1 MSVYVKAG
9 LALLAASVLVLPGC
23 TAPGENQTAT
33 QAPTVPK
40 TTTKTPASTAPAAT
54 ALQQVQVFVDMSGGM
69 NGFVPV
75 NKPGEAGSEFQQ
87 TVTAL
92 LSGVEGEAS
101 RGVRTSYF
109 FVKEA
114 TAQSNSVLLPASYA
128 TVSQSVSSGIR
139 NAAKGSDLTTMLREV
154 LRRQQAQPGTVS
166 IIVSD
171 FIYAPANTQN
181 VWGGKVSADV
191 KDALAT
197 ADPARLAVS
206 VFANTSAFRGRFYP
220 GRRTAPQTLTGQPLP
235 YYVWVLGPAP
245 LVAQV
250 NQTVL
255 GNLNKQT
262 QVHFNAAYPTPAY
275 GAVTGYQSQ
284 GGWFTVAGPPPGV
297 QVTAISAQAPVQFVV
312 GFDLKKLPQPAQ
324 TGFRAPQL
332 QLDPA
337 NTDAK
342 LLKTWAAGAGPA
354 VPAAGKPYSH
364 FGLIQL
370 TRLPGSQTLHLRLA
384 PAAPEWVAAY
394 STTDDSHITQQGPKT
409 FLLNAVLQ
417 GVTDFFAGQPA
428 ASAPIFDA
436 PLLVKPD

>member
-1 MSVYVKAG
+1 
-9 LALLAASVLVLPGC
+9 
-23 TAPGENQTAT
+23 
-33 QAPTVPK
+33 
-40 TTTKTPASTAPAAT
+40 
-54 ALQQVQVFVDMSGGM
+54 MSGGM
-69 NGFVPV
+69 NGFVPI
-75 NKPGEAGSEFQQ
+75 NKPGEAGSEFQR

-92 LSGVEGEAS
+92 LSGVEGQTG
-101 RGVRTSYF
+101 RGVHTSYY

-114 TAQSNSVLLPASYA
+114 TAQNNSVLLPTSYA
-128 TVSQSVSSGIR
+128 NVTQSVSSGIQ

-171 FIYAPANTQN
+171 FIYAPANTKN
-181 VWGGKVSADV
+181 VWGGKVSADI
-191 KDALAT
+191 KDALAV
-197 ADPARLAVS
+197 ADPAKLAVS

-220 GRRTAPQTLTGQPLP
+220 GRRTAPQTLTGQQLP

-250 NQTVL
+250 NKTVL
-255 GNLNKQT
+255 GTLAGQP
-262 QVHFNAAYPTPAY
+262 QVHFNATYTTPAY
-275 GAVTGYQSQ
+275 GAVTGYQNQ
-284 GGWFTVAGPPPGV
+284 GGWFAVVGSPPGV
-297 QVTAISAQAPVQFVV
+297 QVTAVSAQDPVKFVV
-312 GFDLKKLPQPAQ
+312 GFDLKSLPQPAQ
-324 TGFRAPQL
+324 ASFQTL

-342 LLKTWAAGAGPA
+342 LLKTWAASAGPA

-364 FGLIQL
+364 FAQVQL
-370 TRLPGSQTLHLRLA
+370 SRLPGSQTLHLRLA
-384 PAAPEWVAAY
+384 QATPGWVATY

-409 FLLNAVLQ
+409 FLLNSVLQ

-428 ASAPIFDA
+428 ASTPLLDA

>member
-9 LALLAASVLVLPGC
+9 LALLSASLLVLPGC

-33 QAPTVPK
+33 QAPTPPK
-40 TTTKTPASTAPAAT
+40 TTTATPAKAPAAT

-92 LSGVEGEAS
+92 LSGVEGQTG

-109 FVKEA
+109 FVKEP
-114 TAQSNSVLLPASYA
+114 TAQDKNVLLPTSYA
-128 TVSQSVSSGIR
+128 TVSQTVSSGIH

-171 FIYAPANTQN
+171 FVYAPANTQN
-181 VWGGKVSADV
+181 VWGGKVSADI

-197 ADPARLAVS
+197 ADPAKLAVS

-220 GRRTAPQTLTGQPLP
+220 GRRTAPQTLTGQQLP

-255 GNLNKQT
+255 GNLTKQP
-262 QVHFNAAYPTPAY
+262 QVHFNASYPLPAY

-284 GGWFTVAGPPPGV
+284 GGWFAVAGPPPGV
-297 QVTAISAQAPVQFVV
+297 QVTAVSAQAPVQFVV

-324 TGFRAPQL
+324 AGFRASQL

-342 LLKTWAAGAGPA
+342 LVKTWAASAGPA

-364 FGLIQL
+364 FAQVQL
-370 TRLPGSQTLHLRLA
+370 TRLPNSQTLHLRLA
-384 PAAPEWVAAY
+384 PAAPEWIAAY
-394 STTDDSHITQQGPKT
+394 STTDDSRIAQQGPKT

-417 GVTDFFAGQPA
+417 GVTDFFAGQPS
-428 ASAPIFDA
+428 ASAPLFDA

>member
-1 MSVYVKAG
+1 MSVYLRSG
-9 LALLAASVLVLPGC
+9 LVVLVTSSLVIAGC
-23 TAPGENQTAT
+23 TAPGENQAAT
-33 QAPTVPK
+33 KAPTPSK
-40 TTTKTPASTAPAAT
+40 TASPAPSAPAA
-54 ALQQVQVFVDMSGGM
+54 ALKQVQVFVDMSGGM

-75 NKPGEAGSEFQQ
+75 NRPGEAGSEFQR

-92 LSGVEGEAS
+92 LSGVEGQAS

-114 TAQSNSVLLPASYA
+114 TTPSASVLLPTSYA

-154 LRRQQAQPGTVS
+154 LQRQQAQPGTVS
-166 IIVSD
+166 IIISD
-171 FIYAPANTQN
+171 FIYAPTNTQN
-181 VWGGKVSADV
+181 VWAGKVSADI
-191 KDALAT
+191 KDALSV
-197 ADPARLAVS
+197 ADPSKLAVS

-220 GRRTAPQTLTGQPLP
+220 GRRTAPETLTGQQLP
-235 YYVWVLGPAP
+235 YYVWVLGPAA

-250 NQTVL
+250 NRTVL
-255 GNLNKQT
+255 GSLAGQP
-262 QVHFNAAYPTPAY
+262 QVHFNATYPTPTY

-284 GGWFTVAGPPPGV
+284 GGWFAVAGPPPGV
-297 QVTAISAQAPVQFVV
+297 QVTAVSAREPVQFVV
-312 GFDLKKLPQPAQ
+312 GFDLKDLPKPAQ
-324 TGFRAPQL
+324 AAFQVPQL

-364 FGLIQL
+364 FAQFQL
-370 TRLPGSQTLHLRLA
+370 ARLPGSQTLHLRLA
-384 PAAPEWVAAY
+384 PTTPSWIGAY
-394 STTDDSHITQQGPKT
+394 STVDDSHITRQGPKT
-409 FLLNAVLQ
+409 FLLSAVLQ

-428 ASAPIFDA
+428 AGAPLFDA